1 MRPAQSHP
9 HLITLIMCT
18 ALSVLALNMFLP
30 SLANI
35 AAEYGVDYAYANLSI
50 AGFLSISAVM
60 QIVIGPLSDRFGR
73 RPVLLVAV
81 SLFTLAS
88 VGAALAQ
95 DITSFL
101 AFRLL
106 QSVIVVGTVV
116 PRAAVR
122 DMFDT
127 EEAARTLGYVTMAMA
142 LAPMLGP
149 MFGGLL
155 DIAFGWRASFWLYTL
170 LGAIV
175 LLMVWWDFGET
186 NARKSDT
193 FMAQMRRYPLLFSSR
208 RFWGYSACIAFSLG
222 GFYCFITGAP
232 MVATA
237 WFDMNSAQVGLGIGI
252 ITGGFMVGNFV
263 SARLI
268 RRVPLLTLIL
278 SGRISAVLGPSL
290 GLSVFLTG
298 QGGAYLFFASAVLV
312 GFGNGLT
319 IANASTGLMSVR
331 PELAGSAAGLS
342 GALGVAVGA
351 ILTTVTGSVVNAE
364 NAPFAVLGLILGCSL
379 LALASALYVRWVD
392 QREPLTAAE

>member
-1 MRPAQSHP
+1 MRPAQTNP
-9 HLITLIMCT
+9 HLVTLIFCT

-35 AAEYGVDYAYANLSI
+35 AAEFQVDYGVANLSL
-50 AGFLSISAVM
+50 AGFLVISAVM
-60 QIVIGPLSDRFGR
+60 QLIVGPLSDRFGR

-81 SLFTLAS
+81 LVFTLAS
-88 VGAALAQ
+88 VGAALAP
-95 DITSFL
+95 DINSFL

-122 DMFDT
+122 DIFDT
-127 EEAARTLGYVTMAMA
+127 KAAARTLGYVTMAMA

-149 MFGGLL
+149 MVGGVL
-155 DIAFGWRASFWLYTL
+155 DMLFGWRSSFWLYTA
-170 LGAIV
+170 LGALV
-175 LLMVWWDFGET
+175 LALVWGDFGET
-186 NARKSDT
+186 NQQKSAT
-193 FMAQMRRYPLLFSSR
+193 FRAQMRRYPLLFTSR
-208 RFWGYSACIAFSLG
+208 RFWGYSLCIAFSLG

-232 MVATA
+232 LVASS
-237 WFDMNSAQVGLGIGI
+237 WFDLNTALVGLGVGI

-268 RRVPLLTLIL
+268 SHVPLLNLIIA
-278 SGRISAVLGPSL
+278 GRISAVIGPVL
-290 GLSVFLTG
+290 GLVIFSSGLGTP
-298 QGGAYLFFASAVLV
+298 ALFFGSAVLV

-319 IANASTGLMSVR
+319 VANASTGLMSVR

-351 ILTTVTGSVVNAE
+351 VLTTVTGTLVQPE
-364 NAPFAVLGLILGCSL
+364 NAPFVVMALILGCSL
-379 LALASALYVRWVD
+379 LALAAALYVRWVD
-392 QREPLTAAE
+392 HRDPIVAE

>member
-1 MRPAQSHP
+1 
-9 HLITLIMCT
+9 
-18 ALSVLALNMFLP
+18 
-30 SLANI
+30 
-35 AAEYGVDYAYANLSI
+35 
-50 AGFLSISAVM
+50 
-60 QIVIGPLSDRFGR
+60 
-73 RPVLLVAV
+73 
-81 SLFTLAS
+81 
-88 VGAALAQ
+88 
-95 DITSFL
+95 
-101 AFRLL
+101 
-106 QSVIVVGTVV
+106 
-116 PRAAVR
+116 
-122 DMFDT
+122 
-127 EEAARTLGYVTMAMA
+127 VTMAMA

-175 LLMVWWDFGET
+175 LLMVWGDFGET

-351 ILTTVTGSVVNAE
+351 VLTTVTGSVVNAE